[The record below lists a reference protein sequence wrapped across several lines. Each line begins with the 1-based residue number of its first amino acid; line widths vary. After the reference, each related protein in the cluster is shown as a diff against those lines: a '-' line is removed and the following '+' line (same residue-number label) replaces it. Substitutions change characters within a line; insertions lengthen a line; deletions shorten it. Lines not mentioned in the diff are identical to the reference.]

1 MTTTPPPPPPP
12 LKLNHLQGLADS
24 LYALHLEDDQ
34 ALTDF
39 ARVLSLHLVVRN
51 GR

>member
-1 MTTTPPPPPPP
+1 MTTTPPPPP
-12 LKLNHLQGLADS
+12 LNLNHLQGLADS

-34 ALTDF
+34 ALTVF
-39 ARVLSLHLVVRN
+39 ARVLSLHLVVHN